1 LWRSL
6 RHGDYRLG
14 TDPHLFIH
22 ADLPW
27 TLGLMGKVLMSPAA
41 HRLS

>member
-1 LWRSL
+1 M
-6 RHGDYRLG
+6 GDCRLG
-14 TDPHLFIH
+14 TDPHLVGYFIH